1 MKETLDEDSKK
12 AVRCNESPFLFLLSS
27 SYIVVFMSI
36 LNRCLMTIENTKLF
50 LFRQLLEQMF
60 YCCFQ
65 LSILTFQARSRF
77 IIN

>member
-12 AVRCNESPFLFLLSS
+12 AVRCNESPFLFLLS

-65 LSILTFQARSRF
+65 LSILTFQAGSRF